1 MYPNADELVAKNSDT
16 NLEWESMLTRDL
28 AEEILGRTITVEKW
42 EIIVEALDDAVFETV
57 MAFQHDEGRVHRSR
71 SEYGKAS
78 PTR

>member
-28 AEEILGRTITVEKW
+28 AEEILGRTITAEKW

-57 MAFQHDEGRVHRSR
+57 MAFQHD
-71 SEYGKAS
+71 
-78 PTR
+78 